1 MRLGKAPASRPWT
14 DFTRNDLEKLH
25 QALPLACLPYVK
37 LHKTTICEN
46 IFQAYFVSLDDY
58 TIHDAIN
65 CWLPTSSDC
74 RLSDTGSN
82 NQEVAA

>member
-37 LHKTTICEN
+37 LHTTTIFED

-58 TIHDAIN
+58 SIHDATN
-65 CWLPTSSDC
+65 C
-74 RLSDTGSN
+74 
-82 NQEVAA
+82 